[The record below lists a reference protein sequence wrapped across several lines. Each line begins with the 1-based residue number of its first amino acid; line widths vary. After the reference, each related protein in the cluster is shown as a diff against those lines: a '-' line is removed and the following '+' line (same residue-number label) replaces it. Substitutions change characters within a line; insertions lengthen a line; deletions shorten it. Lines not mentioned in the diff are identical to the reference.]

1 MKSFSLTAMLLLF
14 GGVAF
19 AQTDYKITG
28 EVPGVKDSVKVVLSQ
43 EEGQEPKALS
53 SAWVKDGKF
62 VITGNAKMPRLASLT
77 FYKPDVDKQGKLQR
91 FPVATY
97 RLMIDGTPMT
107 FKTDAKDLMA
117 EEYAQKKELTAQITG
132 GETEAQYAEFLNATR
147 SANFAADSASYAEA
161 DAWFDNSGNEEKIK
175 DYKVRAN
182 AAQKVYDDAVDA
194 FIFAHPQ
201 YPVSAALVAQKYYQ
215 DFTYTSEQ
223 FDKYIA
229 ALQGNPD
236 TLHTNFLKKN
246 LNIVKKTAIGA
257 KYVDFT
263 AKRPNNQ
270 MAKISSLMKPGKYTL
285 IDFWASWCG
294 PCRSAIPKVKNMAQI
309 YANKLQVVS
318 CSLDEKEPAWR
329 KAMAE
334 EKMSWPQMI
343 VPKDVLAKVVA
354 PGYMIN
360 SIPRLVL
367 IDPDGGI
374 VVATHD
380 PAIIN
385 DKLK

>member
-1 MKSFSLTAMLLLF
+1 MKSLSLTAMLLLF

-77 FYKPDVDKQGKLQR
+77 FYEPGVDKQGKLQR

-97 RLMIDGTPMT
+97 RLMVDGTPMT
-107 FKTDAKDLMA
+107 FKAEAKDLIS
-117 EEYAQKKELTAQITG
+117 EEYSQKKELTAQITG
-132 GETEAQYAEFLNATR
+132 GEAEAQYAEFLNATR
-147 SANFAADSASYAEA
+147 AANIAADSASYAEA
-161 DAWFDNSGNEEKIK
+161 DAWFDNSGDEAKIK
-175 DYKVRAN
+175 DYKDRAN
-182 AAQKVYDDAVDA
+182 AAKKVYDEAVDA

-201 YPVSAALVAQKYYQ
+201 YPVSAALVAQKYYK
-215 DFTYTSEQ
+215 DFTYTAEQ
-223 FDKYIA
+223 FDKYLA

-236 TLHTNFLKKN
+236 TLHINFLKKN
-246 LNIVKKTAIGA
+246 LDIVKKTAIGA
-257 KYVDFT
+257 RYVDFT

-270 MAKISSLMKPGKYTL
+270 MAKLSSLMKPGKYTL

-294 PCRSAIPKVKNMAQI
+294 PCRSAIPKVKKMAQM
-309 YANKLQVVS
+309 YADKLQVIS

-329 KAMAE
+329 KAMSE

-343 VPKDVLAKVVA
+343 VPKDVLTKVVA
-354 PGYMIN
+354 PGYMIS

-367 IDPDGGI
+367 IAPDGGI

-385 DKLK
+385 DILK